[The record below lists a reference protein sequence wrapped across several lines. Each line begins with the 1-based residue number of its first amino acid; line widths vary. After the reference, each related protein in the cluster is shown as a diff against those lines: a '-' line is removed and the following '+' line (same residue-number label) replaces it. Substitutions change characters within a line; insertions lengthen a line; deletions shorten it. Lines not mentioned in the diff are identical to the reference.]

1 MKVIGITGGVGS
13 GKSAL
18 LAYIKEH
25 YSCRIILADQAAHQ
39 VKEPGQPC
47 YEKLVELL
55 SKEILDE
62 DGTIHK
68 EKMAAKIFSD
78 EKLLEAVNAMI
89 HPAVKEMILS
99 EIQKERIKG
108 EVQYFFVE
116 AALLI
121 EGGYLKI
128 VDEMWYIYAE
138 EKVRRQRLSLSRG
151 YSEEKIDS
159 IMASQLSE
167 AEFRECCNVVID
179 NSRSLEEAIRQID
192 RELGSDIE
200 TKKKTEERSLIT
212 EGKK

>member
-25 YSCRIILADQAAHQ
+25 YSCRIILADEAAHQ

-55 SKEILDE
+55 SGDILNE

-68 EKMAAKIFSD
+68 GKMAEKIFGD
-78 EKLLEAVNAMI
+78 RKLLEAVNAII
-89 HPAVKEMILS
+89 HPAVKELILDQ
-99 EIQKERIKG
+99 IQKERIKG
-108 EVQYFFVE
+108 EIQFFFVE

-121 EGGYLKI
+121 EGGYLNL

-138 EKVRRQRLSLSRG
+138 ENVRRKRLFSSRG

-167 AEFRECCNVVID
+167 TEFRKHCRVVID
-179 NSRSLEEAIRQID
+179 NSGSLEEAARQID
-192 RELGSDIE
+192 RELRNCKE
-200 TKKKTEERSLIT
+200 KY
-212 EGKK
+212 